1 MHAPP
6 SAVTLRLLACAEA
19 FGREE
24 DGAVGLEDWPA
35 LAELLDREL
44 AVITR
49 LAEQGPA
56 HDPALTARATVLQ
69 ERYMRLGEIVTL
81 AQARVSEEMTGLAE
95 ASRRARSVQTAY
107 TRS

>member
-6 SAVTLRLLACAEA
+6 SPATLRLLACAEA

-24 DGAVGLEDWPA
+24 DGAVRLEDWPA

-49 LAEQGPA
+49 LAGETPST
-56 HDPALTARATVLQ
+56 DPALLARASVLQ
-69 ERYMRLGEIVTL
+69 ARYQGLSEIITS
-81 AQARVSEEMTGLAE
+81 AQARVSEELNGLAE

-107 TRS
+107 ARS

>member
-6 SAVTLRLLACAEA
+6 SPATLRLLACAEA

-24 DGAVGLEDWPA
+24 DGAVEFEDWPA

-49 LAEQGPA
+49 LAEQAPSA
-56 HDPALTARATVLQ
+56 DPALAARAAVLQ
-69 ERYMRLGEIVTL
+69 ERYVRLGEIVTS
-81 AQARVSEEMTGLAE
+81 AQTRVSEELTRLAE

-107 TRS
+107 ARS